1 MSWDDQAFD
10 AQLLEL
16 AIRRHQAGQLEEAMA
31 NCRQVLSHQPR
42 HPAAL
47 HLAGLIARQ
56 IGRLDASVELIRR
69 AAAGNTSDPRFY
81 NDLADALRNKKQFDE
96 AFAACQTAL
105 RLKADF
111 PEAYITLG
119 NVLADQGQLD
129 GAIAAAGE
137 ALRIRPDYA
146 LAFNNLGVYL
156 HRKGQ
161 LEEAIAA
168 GRQAIKLDQGFPEF
182 HNNLGR
188 ALQDRGQM
196 DEAIAARREA
206 IRLKPDYAEA
216 YNDLGN
222 ALRDVG
228 QLEESIAALR
238 RSVQLM
244 PDYALAHWNLA
255 LGLLTRGDFAEGWRE
270 YEWRWKWDGFS
281 SPRRN
286 FSQPLWTGEELD
298 GKTILLYAEQ
308 GMGDAIQFAR
318 YVPRVAR
325 RGGRVVLECHPPLKR
340 LFGHPASVQAVV
352 AEGEALPPFDVQCP
366 LLSLPLA
373 FRTDLNS
380 IPAAV
385 PYLKADRKLSA
396 KWKSRLAAEPARRR
410 IGLAWAGSS
419 LHKKDWTR
427 SLELSQLAPLAAAG
441 DNVFISLQTGEA
453 GKQDPPAEMT
463 LRDFTADLSD
473 FAETAALVDCLD
485 LVITVDTAVAHL
497 AGAMGKPVWVLVS
510 HAADWRWL
518 SGREDS
524 PWYPTM
530 RLFRQ
535 TSAGDWTDVIRRVA
549 DSLAKKK
556 R

>member
-31 NCRQVLSHQPR
+31 NCRQILSHQPR

-47 HLAGLIARQ
+47 HLVGIIARQ
-56 IGRLDASVELIRR
+56 IGRLDGSIELIRR
-69 AAAGNTSDPRFY
+69 AAAGNAADPYFH
-81 NDLADALRNKKQFDE
+81 NDLADALRNKRQFDE
-96 AFAACQTAL
+96 AFVVCREAL
-105 RLKADF
+105 RIKPDF

-119 NVLADQGQLD
+119 NVLADQGQFD

-137 ALRIRPDYA
+137 ALRLRPDYA

-156 HRKGQ
+156 HSKGQ
-161 LEEAIAA
+161 LEESIATA
-168 GRQAIKLDQGFPEF
+168 RQAIRLDRGFPEF

-188 ALQDRGQM
+188 ALQDQGKLE
-196 DEAIAARREA
+196 EAIAERREA

-216 YNDLGN
+216 HNDLGN
-222 ALRDVG
+222 ALRDIG
-228 QLEESIAALR
+228 QPDESIAALR

-244 PDYALAHWNLA
+244 PDYALGHWNLA
-255 LGLLTRGDFAEGWRE
+255 LSLLLQGDFIQGWRE
-270 YEWRWKWDGFS
+270 YEWRWRWDGFS
-281 SPRRN
+281 SPCRN
-286 FSQPLWTGEELD
+286 FSQPLWNGEKLN

-318 YVPRVAR
+318 YIPRVAR
-325 RGGRVVLECHPPLKR
+325 RVGCVVVECQPPLKR
-340 LFGHPASVQAVV
+340 LLSRIPSVQTVV
-352 AEGEALPPFDVQCP
+352 TEGEPLPPFDVQCP

-380 IPAAV
+380 IPASV
-385 PYLKADRKLSA
+385 PYLKPDRKQSA
-396 KWKSRLAAEPARRR
+396 MWKKRLAAKYPHRR
-410 IGLAWAGSS
+410 IGLAWAGSAM
-419 LHKKDWTR
+419 HKKDRTR
-427 SLELSQLAPLAAAG
+427 SLELSQLVPLAAIPG
-441 DNVFISLQTGEA
+441 TSFFSLQTGEA
-453 GKQDPPAEMT
+453 GKQVPPAEMT
-463 LRDFTADLSD
+463 LHDFTAELND
-473 FAETAALVDCLD
+473 FADTAALLNNLD

-510 HAADWRWL
+510 YAPDWRWL
-518 SGREDS
+518 LHREDS

-535 TSAGDWTDVIRRVA
+535 TSIGDWANVIQRVA
-549 DSLAKKK
+549 NSLAED
-556 R
+556 RP

>member
-16 AIRRHQAGQLEEAMA
+16 AIRRQQAGQLEEAMA
-31 NCRQVLSHQPR
+31 NCRQILSRQPG
-42 HPAAL
+42 HSAAL
-47 HLAGLIARQ
+47 HLVGIIARQ

-69 AAAGNTSDPRFY
+69 AAAGNAADPHFH
-81 NDLADALRNKKQFDE
+81 NDLADALRNRKQYDE
-96 AFAACQTAL
+96 SFAACREAL
-105 RLKADF
+105 RIKGDF

-129 GAIAAAGE
+129 GAIAATRE
-137 ALRIRPDYA
+137 ALRLRPDYA

-156 HRKGQ
+156 HSNGQ
-161 LEEAIAA
+161 LEESIAA
-168 GRQAIKLDQGFPEF
+168 GRQAIRLDRGRPEF

-188 ALQDRGQM
+188 ALQDQGQL

-216 YNDLGN
+216 HNDLGN
-222 ALRDVG
+222 ALRDIG

-255 LGLLTRGDFAEGWRE
+255 LSLLVHGDFVEGWRE
-270 YEWRWKWDGFS
+270 YEWRWRWDGFS

-286 FSQPLWTGEELD
+286 FSQPLWNGEKLN

-318 YVPRVAR
+318 YIPRVAR
-325 RGGRVVLECHPPLKR
+325 RGGRVIVECQPALKR
-340 LFGHPASVQAVV
+340 LLSRIPSVETVIT
-352 AEGEALPPFDVQCP
+352 EGEPLPPFDVQCP

-373 FRTDLNS
+373 FRTDWNS
-380 IPAAV
+380 IPASV
-385 PYLKADRKLSA
+385 PYLKGDRKQSA
-396 KWKSRLAAEPARRR
+396 MWKNRLAAENPHRR
-410 IGLAWAGSS
+410 IGLAWAGSIA
-419 LHKKDWTR
+419 HKKDRTR
-427 SLELSQLAPLAAAG
+427 SVELSQLAPLAAIPG
-441 DNVFISLQTGEA
+441 TSFFSLQMGEA
-453 GKQDPPAEMT
+453 AKQVPPPEMT
-463 LRDFTADLSD
+463 LQDFTADLSD
-473 FAETAALVDCLD
+473 FADTAALLDNLD

-510 HAADWRWL
+510 HAPDWRWL
-518 SGREDS
+518 VRREDS

-535 TSAGDWTDVIRRVA
+535 TTIGDWANVIQRVA
-549 DSLAKKK
+549 NSLAEE
-556 R
+556 RP

>member
-1 MSWDDQAFD
+1 MTWDDQAFD

-31 NCRQVLSHQPR
+31 NCRQILSHQPGNA
-42 HPAAL
+42 AAL
-47 HLAGLIARQ
+47 HLVGIIARQ

-69 AAAGNTSDPRFY
+69 AAAGKAADPHFQ
-81 NDLADALRNKKQFDE
+81 NDLADALRNKRQYDE
-96 AFAACQTAL
+96 ALAVCRQAL
-105 RLKADF
+105 RIKPDF

-119 NVLADQGQLD
+119 NVLADQGQLE
-129 GAIAAAGE
+129 GAIAAARE
-137 ALRIRPDYA
+137 AQRLRPEYA

-156 HRKGQ
+156 HSKGK
-161 LEEAIAA
+161 LEESIAA
-168 GRQAIKLDQGFPEF
+168 ARQAIRLDRGFPEF

-188 ALQDRGQM
+188 ALQDQGHLE
-196 DEAIAARREA
+196 EAIAARREA

-216 YNDLGN
+216 HNDLGN
-222 ALRDVG
+222 ALRDIG
-228 QLEESIAALR
+228 QPEESIAALR

-255 LGLLTRGDFAEGWRE
+255 LSLLLQGDFVQGWRE
-270 YEWRWKWDGFS
+270 YEWRWRWDGFS
-281 SPRRN
+281 SPCRN
-286 FSQPLWTGEELD
+286 FSEPLWNGEKLN

-318 YVPRVAR
+318 YIPRVAR
-325 RGGRVVLECHPPLKR
+325 RVGRVVVECQPPLKR
-340 LFGHPASVQAVV
+340 LLSRIPSVQTVV
-352 AEGEALPPFDVQCP
+352 TEGEPLPPFDVQCP

-380 IPAAV
+380 IPAPV
-385 PYLKADRKLSA
+385 RYLKPDRKQSA
-396 KWKSRLAAEPARRR
+396 MWKKRLAAEKPGRR
-410 IGLAWAGSS
+410 IGLAWAGSAT
-419 LHKKDWTR
+419 HKKDRTR
-427 SLELSQLAPLAAAG
+427 SVELSQLAPLAAIPG
-441 DNVFISLQTGEA
+441 NTFFSLQTGEA
-453 GKQDPPAEMT
+453 GKQVPPAEMA
-463 LRDFTADLSD
+463 LHDFTAELND
-473 FAETAALVDCLD
+473 FADTAALLDCLD

-510 HAADWRWL
+510 YAPDWRWL
-518 SGREDS
+518 LHREDS

-535 TSAGDWTDVIRRVA
+535 TSIGDWANVIQRVA
-549 DSLAKKK
+549 DSLAEIG

>member
-31 NCRQVLSHQPR
+31 NCRQILSHQPR

-47 HLAGLIARQ
+47 HLVGIIARQ
-56 IGRLDASVELIRR
+56 IGRLDGSIELIRR
-69 AAAGNTSDPRFY
+69 AAAGNAADPYFH
-81 NDLADALRNKKQFDE
+81 NDLADALRNKRQFDE
-96 AFAACQTAL
+96 AFVVCREAL
-105 RLKADF
+105 RIKPDF

-119 NVLADQGQLD
+119 NVLADQGQFD

-137 ALRIRPDYA
+137 ALRLRPDYA

-156 HRKGQ
+156 HSKGQ
-161 LEEAIAA
+161 LEESIATA
-168 GRQAIKLDQGFPEF
+168 RQAIRLDRGFPEF

-188 ALQDRGQM
+188 ALQDQGKLE
-196 DEAIAARREA
+196 EAIAERREA

-216 YNDLGN
+216 HNDLGN
-222 ALRDVG
+222 ALRDIG
-228 QLEESIAALR
+228 QPDESIAALR

-255 LGLLTRGDFAEGWRE
+255 LSLLLQGDFIQGWRE
-270 YEWRWKWDGFS
+270 YEWRWRWNGFS
-281 SPRRN
+281 SPCRN
-286 FSQPLWTGEELD
+286 FAQPLWNGEELN

-318 YVPRVAR
+318 YIPRVAR
-325 RGGRVVLECHPPLKR
+325 RGGRIVVECQPPLKR
-340 LFGHPASVQAVV
+340 LLSRIPSVEAVV
-352 AEGEALPPFDVQCP
+352 TEGEPLPPFDVQCP

-380 IPAAV
+380 IPASV
-385 PYLKADRKLSA
+385 PYLKPDRKQSA
-396 KWKSRLAAEPARRR
+396 KWKSRLAAESPHRR
-410 IGLAWAGSS
+410 IGLVWAGSS
-419 LHKKDWTR
+419 MHKKDRTR
-427 SLELSQLAPLAAAG
+427 SVELSQLAPLAAIPG
-441 DNVFISLQTGEA
+441 NSFFSLQMGEA
-453 GKQDPPAEMT
+453 AKQVPPVEMA
-463 LRDFTADLSD
+463 LQDFTAELND
-473 FAETAALVDCLD
+473 FADTAALLDNLD
-485 LVITVDTAVAHL
+485 LVVTVDTAVAHL

-510 HAADWRWL
+510 YAPDWRWL
-518 SGREDS
+518 LQREDS

-535 TSAGDWTDVIRRVA
+535 TSIGDWANVIRRVA
-549 DSLAKKK
+549 DSLAEAG

>member
-1 MSWDDQAFD
+1 MSWDEQAFD

-16 AIRRHQAGQLEEAMA
+16 AIQRHQAGQLEEAIA
-31 NCRQVLSHQPR
+31 NCRQILSHQPR

-47 HLAGLIARQ
+47 HLVGIIARQ
-56 IGRLDASVELIRR
+56 IGRLDASIELIRR
-69 AAAGNTSDPRFY
+69 AAAGNTADPHFH
-81 NDLADALRNKKQFDE
+81 NDLADALRNKRQYDE
-96 AFAACQTAL
+96 SFAACREAL
-105 RLKADF
+105 RIKPDF

-129 GAIAAAGE
+129 GAIAAARE

-156 HRKGQ
+156 HSKGQ
-161 LEEAIAA
+161 LEESIAA
-168 GRQAIKLDQGFPEF
+168 GRQAIRLDGGRSEF

-188 ALQDRGQM
+188 ALQDQGQL
-196 DEAIAARREA
+196 DEAIAARRQA
-206 IRLKPDYAEA
+206 IRLKPDFAEA

-228 QLEESIAALR
+228 QPEESIAALR

-255 LGLLTRGDFAEGWRE
+255 LSLLMQGDFVQGWRE
-270 YEWRWKWDGFS
+270 YEWRWRWDGFS
-281 SPRRN
+281 SPCRN
-286 FSQPLWTGEELD
+286 FAQPLWNGEELD

-308 GMGDAIQFAR
+308 GIGDAIQFAR
-318 YVPRVAR
+318 YIPRVAR
-325 RGGRVVLECHPPLKR
+325 RGGGIVVECQTPLKR
-340 LFGHPASVQAVV
+340 LLSRIPSVQAVIT
-352 AEGEALPPFDVQCP
+352 EGEPLPPFDVQCP

-373 FRTDLNS
+373 FRTNWSS
-380 IPAAV
+380 IPASV
-385 PYLKADRKLSA
+385 PYLKPDRKQSA
-396 KWKSRLAAEPARRR
+396 MWKKRLAAEYPHRR

-419 LHKKDWTR
+419 AHKKDRTR
-427 SLELSQLAPLAAAG
+427 SVELSQLAPLAAIPG
-441 DNVFISLQTGEA
+441 NSFFSLQMGEA
-453 GKQDPPAEMT
+453 GKQVPPAEMT
-463 LRDFTADLSD
+463 LHDFTAELND
-473 FAETAALVDCLD
+473 FADTAALLDNLD

-510 HAADWRWL
+510 YAPDWRWL
-518 SGREDS
+518 LRREDS

-535 TSAGDWTDVIRRVA
+535 TSIGDWANVIQRVA
-549 DSLAKKK
+549 NSLAED
-556 R
+556 RA